1 MSMTARVP
9 DYPTRI
15 AVTSEEEPECE
26 YLVDLV
32 EWEIGLD
39 PTNAIMQYNGSCQCK
54 DYLYRC
60 LPRLKKPEFMGKIF
74 RCKHIRWARE
84 HALEFMLP
92 KLKEA
97 DPNIHEDLQ
106 T

>member
-1 MSMTARVP
+1 MSMTGHVH

-15 AVTSEEEPECE
+15 LVSSEEEPDDA

-32 EWEIGLD
+32 EWELGL
-39 PTNAIMQYNGSCQCK
+39 NEHGIMTYNGSCQCK
-54 DYLYRC
+54 SYLYRC
-60 LPRLKKPEFMGKIF
+60 LPRLKKPEFMGKVF

-97 DPNIHEDLQ
+97 DPNLHERYQ
-106 T
+106 S

>member
-1 MSMTARVP
+1 MSMTARVA
-9 DYPTRI
+9 DYPTRVY
-15 AVTSEEEPECE
+15 VTSEEDPDDEFLINLC
-26 YLVDLV
+26 
-32 EWEIGLD
+32 EWELGLD
-39 PTNAIMQYNGSCQCK
+39 PETGLMQFNGSCQCE
-54 DYLYRC
+54 DYLYRH
-60 LPRLKKPEFMGKIF
+60 LPRLKRPEYMGKVF

-97 DPNIHEDLQ
+97 DPNIDEKFQ

>member
-1 MSMTARVP
+1 MKARVA
-9 DYPTRI
+9 DYPTRVY
-15 AVTSEEEPECE
+15 VTSEEEPDCE
-26 YLVDLV
+26 YLIDLLA
-32 EWEIGLD
+32 WELGLD
-39 PTNAIMQYNGSCQCK
+39 KDTALMQYNGSCQCK

-60 LPRLKKPEFMGKIF
+60 LPRLKKAENMGRVF

-97 DPNIHEDLQ
+97 DPNIDEEFQ

>member
-1 MSMTARVP
+1 MSMTARVA
-9 DYPTRI
+9 DYPTRVY
-15 AVTSEEEPECE
+15 VTSEDEPDEE

-32 EWEIGLD
+32 EHELGLD
-39 PTNAIMQYNGSCQCK
+39 STTGLMQFNGSCQCK
-54 DYLYRC
+54 DYLYRW
-60 LPRLKKPEFMGKIF
+60 LPRLKKPEHMGKVF

-97 DPNIHEDLQ
+97 DPNIHEDYQ

>member
-1 MSMTARVP
+1 MSMRGEVH

-15 AVTSEEEPECE
+15 MVLSEEDQEDA
-26 YLVDLV
+26 YLVDLTEFEV
-32 EWEIGLD
+32 GLND
-39 PTNAIMQYNGSCQCK
+39 QGCMTFNGSCQCK
-54 DYLYRC
+54 DFIYRW
-60 LPRLKKPEFMGKIF
+60 LPRIKKPENMGKVF

-97 DPNIHEDLQ
+97 DPNTREE
-106 T
+106 